1 MKGIIRKTILGI
13 WFFGGLS
20 ACTSKPHFT
29 IEGSLDEKV
38 DGEAYIV
45 GYPGWNKK
53 PDTLARAEIRDGKFT
68 LTGSLPDTMEA
79 GLYITGEKTYAI
91 LLLEN
96 ADYRA
101 HLHLKNPEANRVE
114 GPELQLLF
122 AAYQAIGNKTAGQT
136 NELRNRYYSARQKND
151 TATMN
156 EVMRTMGKLGERPVV
171 NRNNSGRR
179 IRMVFSC
186 LSVEQTDVPISE
198 HRRFTA
204 GIRSIGCFCQSDETD
219 AASGRAFGRNGCIC
233 PRQKG
238 SGFYASNTR
247 RGFFVHV
254 FHPRESENPRFLGV
268 VVCSL
273 SGGKSLHG
281 GTL

>member
-1 MKGIIRKTILGI
+1 MRYFCLK
-13 WFFGGLS
+13 
-20 ACTSKPHFT
+20 
-29 IEGSLDEKV
+29 
-38 DGEAYIV
+38 
-45 GYPGWNKK
+45 
-53 PDTLARAEIRDGKFT
+53 
-68 LTGSLPDTMEA
+68 
-79 GLYITGEKTYAI
+79 
-91 LLLEN
+91 

-156 EVMRTMGKLGERPVV
+156 EVMRTMGKLGEQTGREQEQFREAHKDGFLAAYLLNKRMYQYQNIEDLQREYDQLGASAKAMKLTRQVV
-171 NRNNSGRR
+171 ER
-179 IRMVFSC
+179 
-186 LSVEQTDVPISE
+186 L
-198 HRRFTA
+198 
-204 GIRSIGCFCQSDETD
+204 DEM
-219 AASGRAFGRNGCIC
+219 AAFAPG
-233 PRQKG
+233 QKG